1 MKKVK
6 YIIIMLIFILLLSGC
21 EKINEDIE
29 INLKVSKGSDVVLNI
44 MTTDKLLYFMTK
56 DIVGDKHFVDFMF
69 KNREEEL
76 NYVFSQDAINNIS
89 KYDLFI
95 YNGGGLEPWA
105 SDFVNKLSKG
115 KLGIINLSRGINILS
130 YSDNVKHKKYIFK
143 ENPYYWMN
151 IDNYKIAL
159 LNIKNSIQDK
169 DPKNREFY
177 EKNFE
182 NTVKELEEYE
192 KKIKELSANLKE
204 TEVYYSEEDLEY
216 FLKYSNIKGIKIP
229 KDKEL
234 AEEIKDD
241 NINKNRLFFYSN
253 GNELK
258 KVEEDIKKYNMV
270 PINILIHKENARYI
284 DIVKYNVN
292 SLNKAVL
299 SNGGNQ

>member
-1 MKKVK
+1 
-6 YIIIMLIFILLLSGC
+6 MLIFILLLSGC

>member
-1 MKKVK
+1 
-6 YIIIMLIFILLLSGC
+6 MLIFILLLSGC

-130 YSDNVKHKKYIFK
+130 YSDNVKYKKYIFK

-177 EKNFE
+177 EKNFD
-182 NTVKELEEYE
+182 NMVKELEEYE

-204 TEVYYSEEDLEY
+204 AEVYYSEEDLEY
-216 FLKYSNIKGIKIP
+216 FLKYCNIKGIKIP
-229 KDKEL
+229 KGKGL
-234 AEEIKDD
+234 TEEIKDD
-241 NINKNRLFFYSN
+241 NTNKNRLFFYYNES
-253 GNELK
+253 ELK
-258 KVEEDIKKYNMV
+258 KAEENIKKYNMV
-270 PINILIHKENARYI
+270 PIKILIHKEDARYI

>member
-1 MKKVK
+1 
-6 YIIIMLIFILLLSGC
+6 MLIFVILLSGC
-21 EKINEDIE
+21 EKLNEDIE
-29 INLKVSKGSDVVLNI
+29 INLNVNKSSDVVLNI
-44 MTTDKLLYFMTK
+44 MTTDKLLYLMTK

-105 SDFVNKLSKG
+105 NDFVNKLSKG
-115 KLGIINLSRGINILS
+115 KLGVINLSRGINILS
-130 YSDNVKHKKYIFK
+130 YNDNVKYKKYIFK

-159 LNIKNSIQDK
+159 SNIKNSIQDK
-169 DPKNREFY
+169 DPKNRDFY
-177 EKNFE
+177 EKNF
-182 NTVKELEEYE
+182 NGMVKELEEYE
-192 KKIKELSANLKE
+192 KKIKEICANLKE

-216 FLKYSNIKGIKIP
+216 FLKYCNIKGIKMP
-229 KDKEL
+229 KDKDL
-234 AEEIKDD
+234 SNEIKDNSND
-241 NINKNRLFFYSN
+241 KNKLFFYYK

-258 KVEEDIKKYNMV
+258 AAEENIKKYNMV
-270 PINILIHKENARYI
+270 PINILIYKEDARYI

-292 SLNKAVL
+292 SLNKAIL